1 MTTEFISVSILGS
14 NCSVSR
20 IGLLVWRM
28 QKGTICSW
36 LHAAYSC
43 VIKITYTRR
52 PVVLNYRRFCPR
64 RGNNLETFL
73 LVITGREGRA
83 TGSSRQRSRVL
94 LNSLNCTGPPPQQT
108 FIVLS
113 VWSDP
118 TKAIIQNTVLNI
130 KCQNEGYRHF
140 HFLKSNLFF
149 KIHLTSY
156 LTLEAIP
163 RCPESALLQPIV

>member
-28 QKGTICSW
+28 QKGTICCW

-43 VIKITYTRR
+43 VIDTTYTHR
-52 PVVLNYRRFCPR
+52 PVVLNYRFCPR

-73 LVITGREGRA
+73 LIITGREGCA

-94 LNSLNCTGPPPQQT
+94 LSSLHCTGPPPRQT

-113 VWSDP
+113 FWFDP
-118 TKAIIQNTVLNI
+118 TKAIIQDTMLNI
-130 KCQNEGYRHF
+130 RCPNEGYRHF
-140 HFLKSNLFF
+140 HFLKSHLFF

-156 LTLEAIP
+156 LTLKAIP
-163 RCPESALLQPIV
+163 RCPEPALLQPIV